1 MHDDRMFE
9 RCRHYID
16 CRLTEGGKRRT
27 RVPKVASAV
36 TISRQTG
43 SRAVMVGKALARY
56 LDRVEPGSGCSW
68 TVFDENLVERVLSDH
83 HLPKR
88 LKAYMREDKVGEVT
102 TVIEEILGLHPPA
115 WTLFHHT
122 VDTVLKLT
130 SLGQVILVGRGTNLM
145 TASMPGVLHVRLIG
159 SLERRIAHASRFYD
173 LSEAE
178 ARKLVK
184 RKDAASR
191 RYVRQHFA
199 VSNVDPLLYDLVI
212 NTDCLRD
219 DTVAEAIG
227 EAFIDKRKTASG
239 IARL

>member
-1 MHDDRMFE
+1 MREDRMFE
-9 RCRHYID
+9 LCRHYID
-16 CRLTEGGKRRT
+16 CRLTEGGKRLAPVR
-27 RVPKVASAV
+27 KVRSAV
-36 TISRQTG
+36 TISRQIG
-43 SRAVMVGKALARY
+43 SRAVTVGKALARY
-56 LDRVEPGSGCSW
+56 LDGVAPGAGCSW

-102 TVIEEILGLHPPA
+102 TVIEEILGLHPPS

-145 TASMPGVLHVRLIG
+145 TAAMPGVLHVRLIG
-159 SLERRIAHASRFYD
+159 SLERRIAHAARFYD

-212 NTDCLRD
+212 NTDSLHD
-219 DTVAEAIG
+219 ETVAEVIG
-227 EAFIDKRKTASG
+227 DAFLDKRKV
-239 IARL
+239 ARLS